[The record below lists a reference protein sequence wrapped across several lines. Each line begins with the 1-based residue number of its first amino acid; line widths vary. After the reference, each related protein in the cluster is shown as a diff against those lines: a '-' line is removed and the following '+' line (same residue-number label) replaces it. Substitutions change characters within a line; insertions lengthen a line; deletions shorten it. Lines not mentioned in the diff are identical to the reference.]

1 MRKVLK
7 IQLVLVPVTALAGF
21 VVAGQGAALA
31 AAYGA
36 LIAVAMTLLQIWHAG
51 RAQRLAS
58 ADPVANVRI
67 LYRCALERMITAVVL
82 FVLGFT
88 VLQLM
93 ALPLL
98 LGFAVALTAMVIGWL
113 K

>member
-1 MRKVLK
+1 MYKVLK
-7 IQLVLVPVTALAGF
+7 IQLLLVPITALTGYI
-21 VVAGQGAALA
+21 VAGQPAALA
-31 AAYGA
+31 TAYGVF
-36 LIAVAMTLLQIWHAG
+36 IAIAMTLLQIWHAG
-51 RAQRLAS
+51 RAQRLAA

-67 LYRCALERMITAVVL
+67 LYRCALERYITAVIL
-82 FVLGFT
+82 FALGFT

-98 LGFAVALTAMVIGWL
+98 LGFVVALSAMVIGWL

>member
-1 MRKVLK
+1 MYKVLK
-7 IQLVLVPVTALAGF
+7 IQLALVPLAALTGF
-21 VVAGQGAALA
+21 VAAGQDAALA
-31 AAYGA
+31 AVYGV
-36 LIAVAMTLLQIWHAG
+36 LIAVALTLLQIWHAG

-58 ADPVANVRI
+58 ANPVANVRI
-67 LYRCALERMITAVVL
+67 LYRCALERFITAVVL

-98 LGFAVALTAMVIGWL
+98 LGFTVALSAMVLGWL

>member
-31 AAYGA
+31 AGYGVV
-36 LIAVAMTLLQIWHAG
+36 IAIAMTLLQIWHAG
-51 RAQRLAS
+51 RARRLAS

-67 LYRCALERMITAVVL
+67 LYRCALERLITAVAL
-82 FVLGFT
+82 LALGFT

-98 LGFAVALTAMVIGWL
+98 LGFTVALAAMVFGWL

>member
-1 MRKVLK
+1 MYKVLK
-7 IQLVLVPVTALAGF
+7 IQLLLVPVTALTGF
-21 VVAGQGAALA
+21 IVAGPA
-31 AAYGA
+31 AAVAAVYGV
-36 LIAVAMTLLQIWHAG
+36 LIALAMTLIQLWHAG
-51 RAQRLAS
+51 RAQRLAI

-67 LYRCALERMITAVVL
+67 LYRCALERYITAVIL
-82 FVLGFT
+82 FALGFA

-98 LGFAVALTAMVIGWL
+98 LGFVVALSAMVMGWL